1 MLRGET
7 VESGKGYGPPDS
19 LRAMRRGP
27 VIAILLFAAARAAA
41 AQGPAADW
49 RTVETQHF
57 RIHYPGPF
65 EAWARHAA
73 LEMESIHAR
82 VTEFVGYVPSR
93 RIEVVV
99 ADPAADA
106 NGTAIPFLD
115 RPEILLW
122 TSAPESESGIGDYG
136 DWMELVATHE
146 VAHIVHLARPRN
158 RSWAVLVLL
167 SPAPFGPL
175 ALEAPGWVTEG
186 YATIV
191 EGALTGSGRPGSSF
205 RAMVLRQ
212 LAIEGKLPD
221 YGELDGTAGWLGTS
235 MPYLVGS
242 AYLEWLSE
250 RDGRD
255 VLPKL
260 WKRMASSRG
269 GSFHEAF
276 QGVFGESPGTLYD
289 RFRAELTAR
298 ALVEEKRLKEAGL
311 VEGELWQRL
320 SGGTLSAQVSP
331 DGSKLLVRRDPARGE
346 SALAVWEMAPTAAE
360 RKAEQVRR
368 QADAELV
375 QDPNEVTDRP
385 ESPAPRE
392 PGWTLP
398 RANGYAA
405 SGPRWM
411 PGGRDVLFSRR
422 APAADGTLH
431 WDLYRWSL
439 EDGRVRR
446 LTRHADASDADPAP
460 DGTWAIAVRSRY
472 GVSVLVRVDLATGQ
486 TREIPVQLPVVDAWP
501 VWSHPR
507 LSPDGKRIAALLHAG
522 GRWRLVTLPAEGGNV
537 QKRSLPGSPASAAA
551 WSADGSRL
559 FVTSDGSGIWDI
571 VSVDAAGEGGEQLLT
586 RVTGGA
592 FAPAPT
598 PDGKALFFLDFAG
611 RGVGVRRL
619 ALGGA
624 DLSPL
629 DRPAGAYPLLPSPLG
644 AASSFASAPVSDARP
659 YSVWPTQAVRPLLD
673 FSFGPSGNTVQ
684 LGVDTADVLGRLHLL
699 AMGSIG
705 NAVGPRGGSVA
716 AAWRGLPVALA
727 LQLFSAIE
735 KPGNQGLAPR
745 PDFDEQ
751 RWGGYAEATWARPFS
766 WGRVEARAGGG
777 ATDVEVLGSGRT
789 FGRAL
794 GSAGGLLAWR
804 RTRDRSGFGFDLDAD
819 GSFGATDGNSWMQWA
834 VGARVIGI
842 LPFANLSAGLRY
854 GETGGD
860 PTRFDRFAIG
870 GAASAILP
878 PGLDRNRILNPAL
891 PADVQVGERFEAY
904 RLELSGN
911 GVPVV
916 LYADWSRAWNGG
928 GWAGT
933 KPVRVAGAEVLL
945 ERLIPPEFGR
955 AVTCRVGAGWIV
967 SDVPRIR
974 AVRGYAQLVYRP

>member
-1 MLRGET
+1 
-7 VESGKGYGPPDS
+7 
-19 LRAMRRGP
+19 MRRAGL
-27 VIAILLFAAARAAA
+27 AALLFLACGVAR

-57 RIHYPGPF
+57 RIHSPAPF
-65 EAWARHAA
+65 AAWALHAA
-73 LEMESIHAR
+73 GEIESIHAR
-82 VTEFVGYVPSR
+82 VTDFVGYVPAR

-122 TSAPESESGIGDYG
+122 TSAPESESGLGDYG

-146 VAHIVHLARPRN
+146 VAHIVHLSRPRN
-158 RSWAVLVLL
+158 RSSAVLVLL

-175 ALEAPGWVTEG
+175 ALKSPDWVTEG

-221 YGELDGTAGWLGTS
+221 YGDLDGTAGWLGRS
-235 MPYLVGS
+235 IPYLVGS

-250 RDGRD
+250 REGKGA
-255 VLPKL
+255 LPKL

-269 GSFHEAF
+269 GGFAEAF
-276 QGVFGESPGTLYD
+276 QGVFGESPKTLYD

-298 ALVEEKRLKEAGL
+298 ALAQEKRLKDSGL

-320 SGGTLSAQVSP
+320 SGGTLAAQVSP
-331 DGSKLLVRRDPARGE
+331 DGGRLLVRRDPARGQ
-346 SALAVWEMAPTAAE
+346 SALAVWEIAPRAAE
-360 RKAEQVRR
+360 QESEQTRR
-368 QADAELV
+368 RADAELER
-375 QDPNEVTDRP
+375 DPNEVADRP
-385 ESPAPRE
+385 ESPAPRQ

-398 RANGYAA
+398 RANGHAA
-405 SGPRWM
+405 SDPRWM
-411 PGGRDVLFSRR
+411 PGGRAVLFSRR
-422 APAADGTLH
+422 APAPDGVLH
-431 WDLYRWSL
+431 WDLYRWAL
-439 EDGRVRR
+439 EGGDVTR
-446 LTRHADASDADPAP
+446 LTHDADASDADASP
-460 DGTWAIAVRSRY
+460 DGAWAVAVRSRY
-472 GVSVLVRVDLATGQ
+472 GMSALVRVDLATGQ
-486 TREIPVQLPVVDAWP
+486 TREIPARPLVDAWA

-522 GRWRLVTLPAEGGNV
+522 GQWRLVTLPAQGGQV
-537 QKRSLPGSPASAAA
+537 EKRSLPGSPASAAA

-559 FVTSDGSGIWDI
+559 FVTSNASGVWNI
-571 VSVDAAGEGGEQLLT
+571 VSVDASGGGGEELLT

-592 FAPAPT
+592 FDPAPT
-598 PDGKALFFLDFAG
+598 PDGKELFFLDFSA
-611 RGVGVRRL
+611 RGIGVRRL
-619 ALGGA
+619 ALGGPA
-624 DLSPL
+624 VSLL
-629 DRPAGAYPLLPSPLG
+629 ERPSGAYPLIPPPPVE
-644 AASSFASAPVSDARP
+644 ASSFAAAPVGDAQP
-659 YSVWPTQAVRPLLD
+659 YSVWPSQAVRPLLD

-684 LGVDTADVLGRLHLL
+684 IGVDSADVLGRLHML

-716 AAWRGLPVALA
+716 AAWRGLPVALV

-745 PDFDEQ
+745 PDLDEE
-751 RWGGYAEATWARPFS
+751 RAGGYLGAEWARPFA
-766 WGRVEARAGGG
+766 WGRVEARAGGA
-777 ATDVEVLGSGRT
+777 ATRVEAFASGT
-789 FGRAL
+789 EFGRAL
-794 GSAGGLLAWR
+794 VSAGGSLAWR

-819 GSFGATDGNSWMQWA
+819 GSLGATDGRSWNQWA
-834 VGARVIGI
+834 AGARLVGI
-842 LPFANLSAGLRY
+842 LPFASLSAGLRY

-870 GAASAILP
+870 GTSSAILP
-878 PGLDRNRILNPAL
+878 PGLDRNRIQNPAL
-891 PADVQVGERFEAY
+891 PADVQVGGRFEAF
-904 RLELSGN
+904 RVELAGTD
-911 GVPVV
+911 VPLA
-916 LYADWSRAWNGG
+916 LYADWSRAWDGG
-928 GWAGT
+928 GSARPE
-933 KPVRVAGAEVLL
+933 PVRVVGAEVRLD
-945 ERLIPPEFGR
+945 RLIPPEFGR
-955 AVTCRVGAGWIV
+955 AVTCRFGGGWIV